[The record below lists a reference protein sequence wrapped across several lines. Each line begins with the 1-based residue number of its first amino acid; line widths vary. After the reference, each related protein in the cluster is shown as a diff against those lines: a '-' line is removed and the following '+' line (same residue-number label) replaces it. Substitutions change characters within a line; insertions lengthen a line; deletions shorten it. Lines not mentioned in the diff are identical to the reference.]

1 MCFYFPGKSPDGEA
15 LHNDGKEHDN
25 VRNDDKEVAMHI
37 GRDRKSQGYGEPAPE
52 SAPSKNADRIF
63 FKASIVL
70 QEADGQRDRYI
81 TGKQDDKDRGQA
93 QPEKRRSEGDDEHF
107 EADQE
112 EENGIQQVIDQA
124 PEFVNIVTRDGA
136 HGGEAGF
143 VTGDD
148 TGDDHS
154 KGAADPELVG
164 EEVSAHDEGQGDH
177 DLDLVVV
184 DGPEQ
189 QEADGLLEATA

>member
-63 FKASIVL
+63 LKASIVL

-93 QPEKRRSEGDDEHF
+93 QPEKRRSEYDDADAVVKEGFAGYFYF
-107 EADQE
+107 ERGRYPGVSQDAK
-112 EENGIQQVIDQA
+112 
-124 PEFVNIVTRDGA
+124 DGNR
-136 HGGEAGF
+136 
-143 VTGDD
+143 
-148 TGDDHS
+148 
-154 KGAADPELVG
+154 VG
-164 EEVSAHDEGQGDH
+164 RGYEGT
-177 DLDLVVV
+177 
-184 DGPEQ
+184 E
-189 QEADGLLEATA
+189 